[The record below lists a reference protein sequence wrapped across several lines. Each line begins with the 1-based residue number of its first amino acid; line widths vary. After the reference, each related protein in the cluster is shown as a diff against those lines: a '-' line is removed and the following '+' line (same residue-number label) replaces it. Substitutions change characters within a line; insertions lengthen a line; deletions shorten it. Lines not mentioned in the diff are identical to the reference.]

1 MCENDETGEVSF
13 LERKVQDAGNG
24 GWQTTLQMLKCVFP
38 KCFMLALIGSVKTKW
53 AGVGGVTSKVFL
65 KQIHPIQLIDT
76 GYLTYS
82 FIKAFIWGHELN
94 KNPNT
99 TLLYN
104 NKIPAACSCSSKWI
118 GEPLICCQVTP
129 SPEVCSLSCAICQVL
144 GMEW

>member
-1 MCENDETGEVSF
+1 MF
-13 LERKVQDAGNG
+13 
-24 GWQTTLQMLKCVFP
+24 
-38 KCFMLALIGSVKTKW
+38 ALTGSVKTEW
-53 AGVGGVTSKVFL
+53 AGVGGLLPVFL

-76 GYLTYS
+76 ENLTYNLV
-82 FIKAFIWGHELN
+82 KAFIWGHELN

-104 NKIPAACSCSSKWI
+104 NKISAACSSKRI

-129 SPEVCSLSCAICQVL
+129 CLEVCSLSCAICQVL